1 MKNVSKGTSVMIGL
15 AAALLTGALSVTA
28 ARAEQGMTQRTGPGS
43 AERTSS
49 ETVVVSG
56 IDRANRTVTLT
67 NAEGE
72 RETMSVPPDIRAYDT
87 LKVGDHVDIDYRE
100 AIAVSLAPPGTK
112 PSMSQRTAGSRM
124 AEGAGAG
131 AAGRETTVNAKVVA
145 VDVPNNKVTFK
156 GPKGNTQVITVSD
169 PTLQKK
175 LPNLKP
181 GQVVQFVYTE
191 AVAAAIRPS
200 SK

>member
-1 MKNVSKGTSVMIGL
+1 MKNASKGTKVMIGL

-28 ARAEQGMTQRTGPGS
+28 AQADSGMTQRTGPGS

-56 IDRANRTVTLT
+56 LDRANRTVTLT
-67 NAEGE
+67 TTDGE
-72 RETMSVPPDIRAYDT
+72 RQTMSVPSDVKAYDT
-87 LKVGDHVDIDYRE
+87 LKVGDHVDIDYYE
-100 AIAVSLAPPGTK
+100 AIAVSLAPPGAK
-112 PSMSQRTAGSRM
+112 PSMSQRTSASRM
-124 AEGAGAG
+124 GEGGPGA
-131 AAGRETTVNAKVVA
+131 AAGRETTINAKVVS

-191 AVAAAIRPS
+191 AVAASIRPS
-200 SK
+200 AK

>member
-1 MKNVSKGTSVMIGL
+1 MKNVSKGTKVMMGL
-15 AAALLTGALSVTA
+15 AAALLTGALSVRGA
-28 ARAEQGMTQRTGPGS
+28 QADEGMTQRTGPGS
-43 AERTSS
+43 AERTNS

-67 NAEGE
+67 NDQGE
-72 RETMSVPPDIRAYDT
+72 RETMSVPSDVRAYDT

-100 AIAVSLAPPGTK
+100 AIAISLAPPGSK
-112 PSMSQRTAGSRM
+112 PSMSQRTSGSRM
-124 AEGAGAG
+124 AEGPGA
-131 AAGRETTVNAKVVA
+131 AMAGRETTISAKVVS

-156 GPKGNTQVITVSD
+156 GPKGNIQVVTVSD

-191 AVAAAIRPS
+191 AVAASIRPS
-200 SK
+200 AK